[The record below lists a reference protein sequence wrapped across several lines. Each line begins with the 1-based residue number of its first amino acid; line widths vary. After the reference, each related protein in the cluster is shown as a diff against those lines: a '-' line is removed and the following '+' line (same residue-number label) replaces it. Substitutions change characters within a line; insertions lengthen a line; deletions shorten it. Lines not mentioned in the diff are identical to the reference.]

1 MPMTCQINM
10 LRDRGRYVVVA
21 GRAHQSLEPSKQMC
35 FDTRRHATSVSSQT
49 STPVS
54 LRSHTPTNRLTRAQI
69 RGSLRN
75 YWMIVSPREAP
86 ERSSMKPRPPC
97 PWQRRIIMSLVVR
110 ARARVDCSACPRAA
124 GQSNM
129 IWNNAWTTGSLI
141 NARGPTRFCILAE
154 LYDKYST
161 KMLIFHSKTKRIRI
175 PSSDPQRKWKQKVGG
190 VLIRVNLLILF

>member
-1 MPMTCQINM
+1 MWANFWLVASGTTREILQSSRGMKVHCIDIFSVGIVVSKMPMTCQINM

-129 IWNNAWTTGSLI
+129 IWNNAWTTGSLM
-141 NARGPTRFCILAE
+141 NARVPTCFCILAE
-154 LYDKYST
+154 L
-161 KMLIFHSKTKRIRI
+161 
-175 PSSDPQRKWKQKVGG
+175 W
-190 VLIRVNLLILF
+190 